1 MGKPSPS
8 VPAQPC
14 NFPEGKQNF
23 VDLPLSELDPEM
35 HAIIEQEKQRQFRGG
50 RDEAWRIRERD
61 RAKWRGGR
69 GGTRLGFGV
78 TGVGLF
84 WRKRARGPHAIKLIC
99 MRRYNEILN
108 YS

>member
-8 VPAQPC
+8 VPVQPC

-50 RDEAWRIRERD
+50 ENVPMGIRMLFQER
-61 RAKWRGGR
+61 AESESKL
-69 GGTRLGFGV
+69 GTSLTWASCEDPRCPFNV
-78 TGVGLF
+78 
-84 WRKRARGPHAIKLIC
+84 
-99 MRRYNEILN
+99 
-108 YS
+108 